1 MKILVMG
8 AGAVGAYYGAR
19 LQRAGEEVVLCAR
32 GENLRVLRERGLEV
46 KSFTGDFSLR
56 VIATDSPAACAP
68 YDLVLFCVKTYDT
81 EGAAHELEG
90 CLAAGATVLTLQNGV
105 ENEAVLGRIFGA
117 DAVMAGNAR
126 VNAEMA
132 APGKLV
138 HITTGVIQFGPL
150 DGRIGE
156 RARRIAAVFERAGIL
171 GELTPRIRTLRWEK
185 LLWNGAFNPITA
197 LSQRCVGEVI
207 DDPEALATVRALM
220 GEIVA
225 VARAE
230 GAELGAADIERQ
242 IDRSFAQLRAVR
254 PSTLQ
259 DLERGKRLEYD
270 ALTGAVIRAAGRH
283 GLAAPVMETVHALLK
298 LLDPHR
304 RRAGR

>member
-19 LQRAGEEVVLCAR
+19 LQQAGEQVVFCAR
-32 GENLRVLRERGLEV
+32 GENLRALRERGLEV
-46 KSFTGDFSLR
+46 KSFKGDFNLR
-56 VIATDSPAACAP
+56 VAATERPANFAP
-68 YDLVLFCVKTYDT
+68 YDLVLFCVKTYDS
-81 EGAAHELEG
+81 ESAACELEG
-90 CLAAGATVLTLQNGV
+90 CLGPEATVLTLQNGV
-105 ENEAVLGRIFGA
+105 ENERTLSRIFGD

-150 DGRIGE
+150 DGGMSE

-171 GELTPRIRTLRWEK
+171 GELTPRIRTLRWVK
-185 LLWNGAFNPITA
+185 LLWNGAFNPVTA
-197 LSQRCVGEVI
+197 LTRRSVGEVI
-207 DDPEALATVRALM
+207 DDSDGLATVRALM

-225 VARAE
+225 VAQAE
-230 GAELGAADIERQ
+230 GVELSAADIDRQ
-242 IDRSFAQLRAVR
+242 IDRSFAFLRAVR

-259 DLERGKRLEYD
+259 DFQRGKRLEHD
-270 ALTGAVIRAAGRH
+270 ALTGAVIRAARRH
-283 GLAAPVMETVHALLK
+283 GIEVPAMETVHALLG
-298 LLDPHR
+298 LIDPHR
-304 RRAGR
+304 AHGAR

>member
-19 LQRAGEEVVLCAR
+19 LQRAGEEVVFCAR
-32 GENLRVLRERGLEV
+32 GENLRVLRERGLEI
-46 KSFTGDFSLR
+46 KSFRGDFSLR
-56 VIATDSPAACAP
+56 VIATDSPAAYAP

-185 LLWNGAFNPITA
+185 LLWNAAFNPIAA

-283 GLAAPVMETVHALLK
+283 GIAAPVMETVHALLK

-304 RRAGR
+304 RSAGR